1 MSLDPGDADIEAAIL
16 TLVAKRGMQSS
27 ACPSEVARALS
38 KSNWRALM
46 PRVRDL
52 AWQLMQ
58 LGQLDI
64 SQGGVSIAGNAR
76 VVGPLR
82 IRLARPPPDAMPTQ

>member
-1 MSLDPGDADIEAAIL
+1 MSEGPSDADIESVMLALI
-16 TLVAKRGMQSS
+16 AKRGLHSS
-27 ACPSEVARALS
+27 ACPSEVARSLS
-38 KSNWRALM
+38 DNNWRALM

-76 VVGPLR
+76 VVGPIR
-82 IRLARPPPDAMPTQ
+82 IRLARPPPDATPKQ

>member
-1 MSLDPGDADIEAAIL
+1 MSEGPSDADIESVMLALI
-16 TLVAKRGMQSS
+16 AKRGLHSS

-82 IRLARPPPDAMPTQ
+82 IRLARPPPDATPTQ

>member
-1 MSLDPGDADIEAAIL
+1 MSEGPSDADIETAIL
-16 TLVAKRGMQSS
+16 VLIAKRGLQSS

-46 PRVRDL
+46 PRVRDA
-52 AWQLMQ
+52 AWRLVEH
-58 LGQLDI
+58 GQLDI

-76 VVGPLR
+76 VVGPIR
-82 IRLARPPPDAMPTQ
+82 IRLARPPPDATPT